1 MCLLEHTAFL
11 PDSFLDFSEYRLLE
25 HDLSIA
31 NVELAIGLGSLDL
44 ASVADQ
50 LLKDILVLIRESLE
64 ESKEVVE
71 ASLRGSVCWTL
82 LRLLLL
88 QYFDLILILSVEDSL
103 DKFLKLSLKD
113 RVRLKEQDRDAIDQ
127 VVI

>member
-1 MCLLEHTAFL
+1 LCLLEHTAFL

-25 HDLSIA
+25 HNLSIA

-44 ASVADQ
+44 ASVTDQ

-71 ASLRGSVCWTL
+71 ASLRGSVCGSI

-103 DKFLKLSLKD
+103 DEFL
-113 RVRLKEQDRDAIDQ
+113 
-127 VVI
+127 